1 MKGCIVILQ
10 GIVPSKNSVD
20 VIIKSETKTE
30 EKDKELPQLTSP
42 SSTQSASDVEDSP
55 DFVKYTCDTRKTA
68 KKEGNIITIS
78 SVTESRVKI
87 DGFTSGKNMLG
98 KEEIHWVGRIPW
110 SSKLQQ

>member
-1 MKGCIVILQ
+1 M
-10 GIVPSKNSVD
+10 D
-20 VIIKSETKTE
+20 EIIKSETKAE
-30 EKDKELPQLTSP
+30 EKDKEIPQLTSP
-42 SSTQSASDVEDSP
+42 SSTQSASDVEDGP

-98 KEEIHWVGRIPW
+98 KKVIHWIGRIP
-110 SSKLQQ
+110 

>member
-1 MKGCIVILQ
+1 M
-10 GIVPSKNSVD
+10 D
-20 VIIKSETKTE
+20 EIIKSEIKTE
-30 EKDKELPQLTSP
+30 EKDKEIPQLASP
-42 SSTQSASDVEDSP
+42 SSTQSASDAEYSP

-98 KEEIHWVGRIPW
+98 KGAIHWACRVP
-110 SSKLQQ
+110 